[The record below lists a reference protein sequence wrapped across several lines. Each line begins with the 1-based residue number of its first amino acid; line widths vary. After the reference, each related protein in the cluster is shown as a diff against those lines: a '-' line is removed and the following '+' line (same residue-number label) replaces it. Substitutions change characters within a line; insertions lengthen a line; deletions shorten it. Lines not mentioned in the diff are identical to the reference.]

1 MRARGLLYAVAVL
14 VMWTASVAVV
24 AMWFVWPAV
33 QGPGPATGTT
43 VYLPVVGP

>member
-1 MRARGLLYAVAVL
+1 VRPRDLLYAVAML
-14 VMWTASVAVV
+14 VMWTAFVAMV

-33 QGPGPATGTT
+33 EGPGPATGTT